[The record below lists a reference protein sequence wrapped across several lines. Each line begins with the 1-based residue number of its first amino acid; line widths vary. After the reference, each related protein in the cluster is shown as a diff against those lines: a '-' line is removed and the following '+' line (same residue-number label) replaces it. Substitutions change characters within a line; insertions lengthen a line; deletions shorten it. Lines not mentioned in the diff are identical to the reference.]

1 MIIGV
6 DCRKIGDGGIGT
18 YLRNL
23 LAEWQRQD
31 VPAKFLLFHAPGDEC
46 LLPDNFG
53 ERLSHAY
60 PKYSLSE
67 LFSFNGPIRDRRADL
82 FYSPHYTLP
91 FGLPCPA
98 VVTIHDLIHLK
109 YKSRFGPL
117 GKQYAKFMVGHA
129 VKESRIILTDSEH
142 SKSDIATISPSH
154 AGKIRVAFPAVDR
167 NVFKPRAGAE
177 VEAFRREK
185 SLPGE
190 FVLYVGAL
198 KPHKN
203 PAALTAIARELGL
216 PVVVATRDL
225 KAFEDLFTPDIKLN
239 NLIHRID
246 ISGDRELVLLY
257 NAAKLLIHPAFYE
270 GFGLPPLEAMACGLP
285 VVCSSASSL
294 PEVVGEAALL
304 FDPHDRRA
312 MLEKVNQCWREAEL
326 RDILKKRGLERSE
339 SFLLGR
345 DRRKRCLSFSSRQR
359 AVESSACT

>member
-1 MIIGV
+1 LIIGV
-6 DCRKIGDGGIGT
+6 DCRKIGNGGIGT

-46 LLPDNFG
+46 LLPVNFG
-53 ERLSHAY
+53 ERLPCAS

-67 LFSFNGPIRDRRADL
+67 LFSFNRPLKERRADL

-117 GKQYAKFMVGHA
+117 GKRYAKFMVGHA

-142 SKSDIATISPSH
+142 SKSDIAAISSSH

-167 NVFKPRAGAE
+167 GIFKPCPRSEAQ
-177 VEAFRREK
+177 AFRREK

-203 PAALTAIARELGL
+203 PAALSAIARELGF
-216 PVVVATRDL
+216 PVVAATRDL
-225 KAFEDLFTPDIKLN
+225 KTFEDLLTPDIKLN
-239 NLIHRID
+239 NLINRVD

-257 NAAKLLIHPAFYE
+257 NAARLLIHPAFYE

-294 PEVVGEAALL
+294 PEVVGGAALL
-304 FDPHDRRA
+304 FDPNDRRA

-339 SFLLGR
+339 V
-345 DRRKRCLSFSSRQR
+345 FSWGET
-359 AVESSACT
+359 AKKVFELFVEAAGS